1 MTQKLEKVES
11 IVVIDPF
18 TISQLTREIKFDLG
32 VESCLMGGVVVGAI
46 MFWGNW

>member
-1 MTQKLEKVES
+1 MGGCLVGASYCEVWLDLRG
-11 IVVIDPF
+11 I
-18 TISQLTREIKFDLG
+18 FDLG